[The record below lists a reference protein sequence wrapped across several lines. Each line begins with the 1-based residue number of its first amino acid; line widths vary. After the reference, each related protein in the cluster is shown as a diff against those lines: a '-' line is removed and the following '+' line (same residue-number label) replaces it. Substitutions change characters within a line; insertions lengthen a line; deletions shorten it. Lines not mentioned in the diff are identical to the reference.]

1 MPMGKQWVMVAD
13 RTRARIFETDGD
25 LDKLNEIEDLMNPEG
40 RFDLSGFFKP
50 ISLRG
55 TGSVG

>member
-1 MPMGKQWVMVAD
+1 LVAF
-13 RTRARIFETDGD
+13 IG
-25 LDKLNEIEDLMNPEG
+25 LVLIQI
-40 RFDLSGFFKP
+40 DLSGFFKP